1 MEDLILSSIDS
12 EVRVVALEIIK
23 TQFPNRWQ
31 QMDFNHKNG
40 LPRKGLVL
48 PHNKKVL
55 FWSKITVLL
64 FLTEIGPFFYK
75 KLCSIVFWNIWKTMA
90 TVMVKWSACSPSIGQ
105 TSLNTTEVYKF
116 FTNLLLKRKDYYKQK
131 RSGLAHLKIRF

>member
-40 LPRKGLVL
+40 LPRKGSTSQQEGSILVK
-48 PHNKKVL
+48 NNSIVI
-55 FWSKITVLL
+55 FDWNWSV
-64 FLTEIGPFFYK
+64 FYK
-75 KLCSIVFWNIWKTMA
+75 KNCAQSYFEIFGKRWPRWWWSGQPARPLLDKRVWIRLKSTNFLQICCWKERTIIN
-90 TVMVKWSACSPSIGQ
+90 KRGQ
-105 TSLNTTEVYKF
+105 
-116 FTNLLLKRKDYYKQK
+116 DWP
-131 RSGLAHLKIRF
+131 I

>member
-48 PHNKKVL
+48 PHNKKFL
-55 FWSKITVLL
+55 FCSKITVLL
-64 FLTEIGPFFYK
+64 FLTEIGPFFIK
-75 KLCSIVFWNIWKTMA
+75 K
-90 TVMVKWSACSPSIGQ
+90 TVLNRILKYLENDGHGDGEVV
-105 TSLNTTEVYKF
+105 SLLALYW
-116 FTNLLLKRKDYYKQK
+116 TNEFEYD
-131 RSGLAHLKIRF
+131 